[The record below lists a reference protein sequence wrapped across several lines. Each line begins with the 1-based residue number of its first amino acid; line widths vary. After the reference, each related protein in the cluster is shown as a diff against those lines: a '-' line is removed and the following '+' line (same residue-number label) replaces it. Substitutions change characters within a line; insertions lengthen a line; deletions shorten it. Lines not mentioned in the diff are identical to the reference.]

1 MTTFEL
7 SNSLGK
13 IAEAEE
19 DECGAIEAKGARMS
33 AEERMRLTKAARLLA
48 CCVVLLCETK
58 SKTEV
63 RNKALLLIEYLSSAQ
78 TSDHGLFRLAVNV
91 CSYAMTNPGFSL
103 SRLELLD
110 SIDLMAYT
118 MSSEADFDKN
128 NRLDDLVV
136 SGAGSVSVRNGIVS
150 ISSVPAWEMSV
161 KAFSGHNGAL
171 EVCAR
176 NVRDE
181 RLKVSEVDEIT
192 SLENFASTFLMS
204 QEKSLKMRPERK
216 LSELTRGA
224 AYTVELTGGND
235 DVALGCRP
243 LLTDYDGACEVKSE
257 ELVKGLRTEILLT
270 TYSTTT
276 AWKELCLRMSQSRRF
291 SR

>member
-1 MTTFEL
+1 MSFKELEQCYKETGPEKFKSFINVVKGIRSSNGMTTFEL

-110 SIDLMAYT
+110 SIEDRK
-118 MSSEADFDKN
+118 S
-128 NRLDDLVV
+128 VV
-136 SGAGSVSVRNGIVS
+136 
-150 ISSVPAWEMSV
+150 
-161 KAFSGHNGAL
+161 
-171 EVCAR
+171 
-176 NVRDE
+176 
-181 RLKVSEVDEIT
+181 
-192 SLENFASTFLMS
+192 
-204 QEKSLKMRPERK
+204 
-216 LSELTRGA
+216 
-224 AYTVELTGGND
+224 
-235 DVALGCRP
+235 
-243 LLTDYDGACEVKSE
+243 
-257 ELVKGLRTEILLT
+257 
-270 TYSTTT
+270 
-276 AWKELCLRMSQSRRF
+276 
-291 SR
+291 